1 MSDGERN
8 GGSGGAFVPSGPE
21 LDAATVALAARTLER
36 CDALAAIS
44 DRPGVVSRA
53 YLTPEHARANK
64 LVGEWMSSAGMQVH
78 TDGSGN
84 LVGRWPA
91 ADSAAPALL
100 IGSHLDTVPDAGR
113 YDGMLGVLLGVAAV
127 ELLTERGVTLPFH
140 LDVVG
145 FGDEE
150 GVRFGATLLG
160 SRALA
165 GTWDPAWF
173 ELQDRDGVTLREA
186 LTRFGL
192 VPDRIASASRAGD
205 PLVGY
210 LEVHIEQGPVLEDR
224 DQPLG
229 VVTAI
234 AGAQRLWLRME
245 GRAGHAGTVPM
256 TLRQDALAGAAR
268 AIALLEDMARADGLT
283 ATVGRIHSEPG
294 APNVIPGRAE
304 FSVDL
309 RTGDDALRRRVLDRY
324 LEDVAALCRERGL
337 TLSSETTHQADAARC
352 APWLQ
357 DALAESI
364 RVLGFEPLRLESG
377 AGHDAMAVA
386 RICDVGMLFLRCT
399 GGISHHPDEA
409 VLDDDVAWALAALA
423 LTLERISRQPLPS
436 ITSEEAHGS

>member
-1 MSDGERN
+1 MSDVEGN
-8 GGSGGAFVPSGPE
+8 GGSGRVSVPARPQ
-21 LDAATVALAARTLER
+21 LDEATVAIATRALER

-44 DRPGVVSRA
+44 DRPDGVSRA
-53 YLTPEHARANK
+53 YLTREHVRANA
-64 LVGEWMSSAGMQVH
+64 LVGEWMTAAGMQVH
-78 TDGSGN
+78 TDAAGS

-91 ADSAAPALL
+91 ADSGAPTLL
-100 IGSHLDTVPDAGR
+100 VGSHLDTVPNAGR
-113 YDGMLGVLLGVAAV
+113 YDGMLGVLLGLAAV
-127 ELLTERGVTLPFH
+127 ELLAERGITLPFH

-165 GTWDPAWF
+165 GAWDPAWF
-173 ELQDRDGVTLREA
+173 ELEDRDGISLREA
-186 LTRFGL
+186 MNRFGL
-192 VPDRIASASRAGD
+192 VPERIGTASRAED
-205 PLVGY
+205 PLLGY
-210 LEVHIEQGPVLEDR
+210 LEVHIEQGPVLEAR

-234 AGAQRLWLRME
+234 AGAERLWLRIA
-245 GRAGHAGTVPM
+245 GHAGHAGTVPM
-256 TLRQDALAGAAR
+256 SLRRDALAGAAR
-268 AIALLEDMARADGLT
+268 AIALLEDMARAEDLT

-294 APNVIPGRAE
+294 APNVIPALAE

-324 LEDVAALCRERGL
+324 LAEVAVLCRERGL
-337 TLSSETTHQADAARC
+337 TLATETTHQADAATC

-364 RVLGFEPLRLESG
+364 RVLGFDPLRLESG

-409 VLDDDVAWALAALA
+409 VRDDDVAWALAALA
-423 LTLERISRQPLPS
+423 LTLERIARQPLPS
-436 ITSEEAHGS
+436 TAAEEASSP